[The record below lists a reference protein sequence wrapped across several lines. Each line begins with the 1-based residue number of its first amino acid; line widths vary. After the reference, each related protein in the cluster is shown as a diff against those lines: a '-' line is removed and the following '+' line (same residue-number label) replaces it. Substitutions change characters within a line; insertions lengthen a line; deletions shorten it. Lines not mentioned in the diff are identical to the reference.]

1 MNYSYKVPCCKDQ
14 LQSVRNFVRNTLGN
28 YTITDIEMHQL
39 VLAVDEVCSNLMIH
53 SHQCNPKHSLEL
65 RIVIDEEAGITF
77 EIFDYGKGFNFKQY
91 KEPCINQII
100 KDKRKGGVGLLLVR
114 RIMDQIDYD
123 FHKKTH
129 RNVYRLYKKLSL
141 QPTIRP

>member
-1 MNYSYKVPCCKDQ
+1 MNYSYKVSCCKDQ
-14 LQSVRNFVRNTLGN
+14 LQSVRDFVRNTLSN
-28 YTITDIEMHQL
+28 YIISDIEMHQM

-65 RIVIDEEAGITF
+65 RIQIDREAGVTF
-77 EIFDYGKGFNFKQY
+77 EIYDYGKGFNFKQY

-114 RIMDQIDYD
+114 RIMDQVDYD
-123 FHKKTH
+123 FIGKQ
-129 RNVYRLYKKLSL
+129 NLCY
-141 QPTIRP
+141 

>member
-14 LQSVRNFVRNTLGN
+14 LQSVRNFVRNTLRN

-39 VLAVDEVCSNLMIH
+39 VLPVDEVCSNLMIH